1 MKVYLRGGIGD
12 FLQCLPAAM
21 SKPSEEYYIHT
32 HYPKAKEFF
41 EQFGIKNAKI
51 FTFANSKDHD
61 EQIDVIL
68 SDCNP
73 RVKTNFAECPRV
85 LYSQLWFTQEIQD
98 EVNSYTNFGN
108 DNPIIGIHP
117 FGSDFSKNIYSKF
130 NLPIK
135 FIPSDIVNAIVS
147 NDTDKKY
154 NYLVFGSDND
164 FSGYNLKISDNVK
177 YARFDNILTSLA
189 CVTKCKKFLGT
200 DSCFKTMSSMNS
212 IPTYCLVGDFDDQT
226 RDVYFIDQY
235 VSDGIMKIFKFKDVE
250 NQKDEIL
257 KFFIEAINE

>member
-21 SKPSEEYYIHT
+21 SKPFEEYYIHT
-32 HYPKAKEFF
+32 HYSKAKEFF
-41 EQFGIKNAKI
+41 EQFGIQNAKV
-51 FTFANSKDHD
+51 FTFADAKEHD

-73 RVKTNFAECPRV
+73 KVKTNFTECPRV
-85 LYSQLWFTQEIQD
+85 LYSQLGFTQEIQD
-98 EVNSYTNFGN
+98 EVDSHTNFGN

-135 FIPSDIVNAIVS
+135 FIPSDIINAIVS
-147 NDTDKKY
+147 NDCDKKY

-164 FSGYNLKISDNVK
+164 FSGYNLKTSDNVK
-177 YARFDNILTSLA
+177 YVQFDNILTSLA

-226 RDVYFIDQY
+226 RDAYFIDQY
-235 VSDGIMKIFKFKDVE
+235 VNDGVMKIFKFKDIS

>member
-1 MKVYLRGGIGD
+1 MKIYIRGGIGD
-12 FLQCLPAAM
+12 FLQCLPAAI

-41 EQFGIKNAKI
+41 SDFGLENAKI
-51 FTFANSKDHD
+51 FTFKNSQEHD
-61 EQIDVIL
+61 EQIDIIL

-73 RVKTNFAECPRV
+73 KVTTNFAECPRI
-85 LYSQLWFTQEIQD
+85 LYSQLEFSKDIKDQVD
-98 EVNSYTNFGN
+98 SFVNFANN
-108 DNPIIGIHP
+108 NPIIGIHP
-117 FGSDFSKNIYSKF
+117 FGSDFSKNVYSKF

-147 NDTDKKY
+147 NDIYKKY

-164 FSGYNLKISDNVK
+164 FSGYNLKPSDNVK

-189 CVTKCKKFLGT
+189 CVPKCKKFLGT
-200 DSCFKTMSSMNS
+200 DSCFKTMSSMNE

-235 VSDGIMKIFKFKDVE
+235 VNDGIMKIFKFKDVA

-257 KFFIEAINE
+257 KFFIQAINE